1 MSLCEWT
8 QTEGYFTPHFS
19 TLDSS
24 DLNNNSE
31 IHFSMMAKV
40 SFSKLSITEIVMEN
54 KITFTFS
61 LKEDNRICMGV
72 YVSLVSSRP
81 E

>member
-8 QTEGYFTPHFS
+8 QAEGYFTPHFS
-19 TLDSS
+19 TLDHS

-31 IHFSMMAKV
+31 LHFSMMAKV

-54 KITFTFS
+54 KITFNIS
-61 LKEDNRICMGV
+61 LKEGNRICMGM